1 MKQNILGTAGS
12 TFALAVIMIAA
23 VASYGQPVTPVAIPD
38 GYATQNGGTTGG
50 GSATPVIV
58 TTASAFKAVAENDDP
73 AVIFVQ
79 GKLNVGTV
87 SIVSNK
93 TIIGVDKNSGLYG
106 GIVRVRGTNDIFQNL
121 VIGPSNSDAME
132 LSGAKNVFIHKCEF
146 VDGADGSLDI
156 VRESDYVTVSW
167 CKFYYVNQTSHRNT
181 LMIGNSDKRTS
192 DAGKLHVTIHHTW
205 FSDKCN
211 SRQPRVRF
219 GHVHLYNNYYSNTG
233 NAYCVGM
240 GIHSRIRLENTHFDN
255 INHPWKDMAGMKNDG
270 QLGWEDLKFDNC
282 SQPTFAPNKFPVFD
296 LSYSFTKDKVDDVK
310 SLVTDRSYGA
320 GNCLTC

>member
-1 MKQNILGTAGS
+1 MKQNLLGTAGS

-167 CKFYYVNQTSHRNT
+167 CKFYYVNQTSHRNA

-192 DAGKLHVTIHHTW
+192 DAGKLHVTIH
-205 FSDKCN
+205 
-211 SRQPRVRF
+211 
-219 GHVHLYNNYYSNTG
+219 
-233 NAYCVGM
+233 
-240 GIHSRIRLENTHFDN
+240 
-255 INHPWKDMAGMKNDG
+255 HPWKDMAGMKNDG

-296 LSYSFTKDKVDDVK
+296 LPYSFTKDKVDDVK